1 MSDNGEAYA
10 LYQDQRRIEQLEL
23 MLKLEQAKVLHLKN
37 LIGNFK
43 ENGTTGNQFKLFEY
57 AESIAK

>member
-23 MLKLEQAKVLHLKN
+23 MLKLEQAKVQHLKN
-37 LIGNFK
+37 LICNFK
-43 ENGTTGNQFKLFEY
+43 EHGTTGNQFKLFEY